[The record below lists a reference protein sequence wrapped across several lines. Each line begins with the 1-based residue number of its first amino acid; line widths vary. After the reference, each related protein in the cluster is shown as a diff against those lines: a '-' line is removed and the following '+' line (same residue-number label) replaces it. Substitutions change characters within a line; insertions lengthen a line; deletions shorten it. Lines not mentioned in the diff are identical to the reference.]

1 VFAAAAAELLKL
13 FGNGCANRAN
23 ACASAALETLLSVD
37 YVLAV
42 FFSDALN
49 GALGSASAA
58 AEAFVSNDF
67 VSHDMYLRYKID
79 TIVS

>member
-1 VFAAAAAELLKL
+1 LKL
-13 FGNGCANRAN
+13 FSNGSANRAN
-23 ACASAALETLLSVD
+23 ACTSAALETLFSVD

-42 FFSDALN
+42 NFLDAIN
-49 GALGSASAA
+49 RALGSACAT
-58 AEAFVSNDF
+58 AEALVSNDL